1 MFVRLS
7 LALLVHCFLVQGLPS
22 GFDLLRIERR
32 FEEEFNRKQR
42 LNARSIDD
50 PETADEKCQKECNEK
65 LRTSLDMVK
74 AHTSFGSVGVP
85 SVTDKEDLI
94 YFCKF
99 DAENDRCLRD
109 CGYEIQFNMRDYVCK
124 ARFDEMVNNLPCYA
138 RSAPQL
144 KRVCG
149 ARRCGPYEELELS
162 LNGFGKR
169 CRSVL
174 CDLSCMQNVLLRNCG
189 MSAGSRAYKFLL
201 DYSRVQVATWIRDSA
216 QQLQQPVS
224 KVIPRTCSTLFCEQF
239 DTQNCTYVPAI

>member
-1 MFVRLS
+1 MLVLLFFLSPFVIAQR
-7 LALLVHCFLVQGLPS
+7 GPG

-32 FEEEFNRKQR
+32 FEDEFSRRQR

-50 PETADEKCQKECNEK
+50 GLSDDEKCQKSCNEK

-85 SVTDKEDLI
+85 SVTEKEDLI

-99 DAENDRCLRD
+99 DAENDRCLRE

-124 ARFDEMVNNLPCYA
+124 ARFEEMVVNLPCYA
-138 RSAPQL
+138 RAAPQL

-149 ARRCGPYEELELS
+149 ARKCGPYDELELTLS
-162 LNGFGKR
+162 GYSKR

-174 CDLSCMQNVLLRNCG
+174 CDLTCMQSVLIGNCG
-189 MSAGSRAYKFLL
+189 QVAGLRAYKFLL
-201 DYSRVQVATWIRDSA
+201 DYTRVQVATWIRDSA
-216 QQLQQPVS
+216 QQMQKAVS
-224 KVIPRTCSTLFCEQF
+224 QVIPRTCSRLFCEQF
-239 DTQNCTYVPAI
+239 DAQNCTYVPAL